1 MLQFNYKAKDKD
13 GKTLTGVVESLNPAS
28 AAKTLQEH
36 GLLVIS
42 VYEKRSLSLNSL
54 QSFLP
59 GSKRVSGQE
68 IATFTRLVSTM
79 LKAGLPL
86 IDALSNLVLQIRN
99 TYFREVVRSILQD
112 VQGGTSL
119 SVAMKRYPN
128 VFNNLYVSLV
138 ASGEA
143 SGKLDET
150 MERLAE
156 MLEADLDFKGKIKGA
171 MIYPAIVVV
180 AMSAVAVFMITTIIP
195 KIAEVYEDFGAELP
209 LPTRI
214 LIGISDVIRN
224 YTIFVVIGLV
234 LLYIGY
240 RIFRKNP
247 ASDLLINNFFL
258 AIPIIGQLNS
268 EVELTIMT
276 RTLGTLINSGVS
288 ILDALRIVST
298 AMDNNKYR
306 LGLEIATQTVEKGLP
321 FSSAIRRNPD
331 FAPIVSQLCAI
342 GEETGTLGGSLNRLA
357 KYYQESSERKVKG
370 LTTAL
375 EPLMILIMGG
385 MVGALAVAVLL
396 PMFNLVNVIK

>member
-13 GKTLTGVVESLNPAS
+13 GKTLSGVVESLNSAS

-54 QSFLP
+54 QNFLP
-59 GSKRVSGQE
+59 GAKRVSGQE

-86 IDALSNLVLQIRN
+86 IDALSNLVLQIKN

-180 AMSAVAVFMITTIIP
+180 AMSAVGVFMITTIIP

-214 LIGISDVIRN
+214 LIGISDIIRN
-224 YTIFVVIGLV
+224 YTIVVVIVLV

-247 ASDLLINNFFL
+247 ASDLMINNFFL
-258 AIPIIGQLNS
+258 SVPIIGQMNS

-306 LGLEIATQTVEKGLP
+306 LGLETATQTVEKGLP

-342 GEETGTLGGSLNRLA
+342 GEETGTLGDSLNRLA

-370 LTTAL
+370 LTVAL

-385 MVGALAVAVLL
+385 MVGGLAVAVLL